1 VLLNLLK
8 INIMKNIICFLF
20 VCNCFAQAG
29 SFDTTFDT
37 DGKATYCYTLGINN
51 IGVDGGLQSSGKI
64 IGYSNSNNTVNWRL
78 IRWSSNG
85 TLDTSFGINGFVNY
99 TQSGPFI
106 NGGHYPYRMV
116 IQSDDKI
123 IIMGLQ
129 QNNTYPNAYW
139 VARLLPDGSLDTS
152 FNGTGYKDLSFGT
165 PQDRGTCVA
174 LQTDGKI
181 LLGGTSGNT
190 ADYFTVARLNS
201 NGSLD
206 TGFGINGN
214 AQIPFNG
221 NESFVQSMAVQ
232 TDGKI
237 LLGGYSVNIPHG
249 KDFALVRLNSN
260 GSTDTGFGSS
270 GKVVTTISNNSD
282 RITDLVIEPD
292 GKIIAGGFSSS
303 ESNPWMC
310 MVRYLANGT
319 IDTAFGVN
327 GIVVNNDDNS
337 KSCSIARQVD
347 GRIVMGGCYDGTY
360 FLLIRYN
367 NNGTKDSSF
376 GTNGVVNAF
385 PTTYGYA
392 TKILIQSDNKIVA
405 TGVTTG
411 SSFSQACAAV
421 IRLDPGTLG
430 VEEFANNKI
439 TIYPNPSSGIV
450 HFETN
455 NLIDEKFSVLL
466 YNTLGQKV
474 YEKKDLVEDGNI
486 NLSSLAKGIYF
497 VTFSNDTKT
506 ITKTLLIK

>member
-1 VLLNLLK
+1 
-8 INIMKNIICFLF
+8 MKNNFLLLF
-20 VCNCFAQAG
+20 FSMTSLMIAQSG
-29 SFDTTFDT
+29 TYDLTYGIG
-37 DGKATYCYTLGINN
+37 GKATYCYTPGINN

-64 IGYSNSNNTVNWRL
+64 VAYSNSNNTVNWRL

-106 NGGHYPYRMV
+106 NGGHYAYRMI

-190 ADYFTVARLNS
+190 AEYFTVARLDS

-206 TGFGINGN
+206 TSFGTGGKT
-214 AQIPFNG
+214 QIPFNG

-237 LLGGYSVNIPHG
+237 LLGGYTVNIPHG
-249 KDFALVRLNSN
+249 KDFALVRLNTN
-260 GSTDTGFGSS
+260 GSMDTGFGNS

-282 RITDLVIEPD
+282 RITDLIIEPN

-310 MVRYLANGT
+310 MARYLANGT
-319 IDTAFGVN
+319 IDTTFGVN
-327 GIVVNNDDNS
+327 GIVINNDDNS
-337 KSCSIARQVD
+337 RDCTIARQVD
-347 GRIVMGGCYDGTY
+347 GKIVMGGCYDGTY
-360 FLLIRYN
+360 FLVIRYN

-392 TKILIQSDNKIVA
+392 NKILIQSDNKIVA
-405 TGVTTG
+405 CGVTHG
-411 SSFSQACAAV
+411 SSFSQACPAV

-430 VEEFANNKI
+430 IEEFAGNGIKV
-439 TIYPNPSSGIV
+439 YPNPTKGIVWYNNDKGVYIKINVYNYLGQEVLQWIDPSTSSGRATQG
-450 HFETN
+450 ENT
-455 NLIDEKFSVLL
+455 IDLSGLPSGVYVLEFK
-466 YNTLGQKV
+466 GDGV
-474 YEKKDLVEDGNI
+474 SDLARV
-486 NLSSLAKGIYF
+486 
-497 VTFSNDTKT
+497 
-506 ITKTLLIK
+506 IKE